1 MFSTILFD
9 IDGTIID
16 TEDVI
21 ISSLQEA
28 VSQITGQQMS
38 PADLR
43 FVLGI
48 PSAVALDQL
57 NLPEATRNKVDNLWT
72 TLLLE
77 RQRTVTVFAT
87 MRRTLAHLQHRGVH
101 LGIIT
106 SKDSSELAN
115 EFDRF
120 GLSNYFDV
128 IITAGDGIAPKPS
141 GEPITHALNQIGQS
155 SEDALYIGD
164 SIYDMQSAQNAGVA
178 FALATWG
185 AYDISRFQNADY
197 LLNRPENILDLATI
211 A

>member
-16 TEDVI
+16 TEEVI

-28 VSQITGQQMS
+28 VSQITGRQLS
-38 PADLR
+38 HADLR

-57 NLPEATRNKVDNLWT
+57 NLAGADREKVTALWT
-72 TLLLE
+72 DLLHD
-77 RQRTVTVFAT
+77 RQRTVTVFAS

-106 SKDSSELAN
+106 SKNADELAS
-115 EFDRF
+115 EFSRF
-120 GLSNYFDV
+120 GLSDYFDV
-128 IITAGDGIAPKPS
+128 IITAGNGLAPKPS
-141 GEPITHALNQIGQS
+141 GDPVTAALNELAKPAG
-155 SEDALYIGD
+155 DALYIGD

-178 FALATWG
+178 FALAAWG
-185 AYDISRFQNADY
+185 AYDISRFQDADY
-197 LLNRPENILDLATI
+197 LLTRPDNILDLATI